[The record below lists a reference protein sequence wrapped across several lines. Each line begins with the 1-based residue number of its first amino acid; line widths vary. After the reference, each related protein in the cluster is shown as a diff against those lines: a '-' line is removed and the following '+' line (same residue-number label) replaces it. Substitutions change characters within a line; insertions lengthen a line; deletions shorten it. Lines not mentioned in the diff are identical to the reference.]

1 MSELSTESCMEH
13 VQWWHAPIFW
23 NALQLNSF
31 VLVGS
36 PQSRHCQL
44 LSFKLQPF
52 AKLMAC

>member
-36 PQSRHCQL
+36 PQSRHRKPPL
-44 LSFKLQPF
+44 PAAKLQ
-52 AKLMAC
+52 AAAIC